1 MLCSLLFYLFLS
13 IFLYFSYFLIRVRL
27 SRSKK
32 SIGFLHPYWY
42 FSFSN
47 SGGGGERVLWTSI
60 KALLSETSSHRIF
73 IYSGGSEDLNQVL
86 EKVYKVFGIQ
96 IPPTN
101 LQLIHLNKVPYIEA
115 KKYPIGTLFFQ
126 FLGSIV
132 LMHEILSKR
141 PPSLLIDTHGQP
153 FGYFLAKLSGVRVMS
168 YVHYPLIST
177 DMIEQVREMRPSYN
191 NSERISNNV
200 RISKLKLIYYKVLMK
215 WYQSVG
221 LFCDLA
227 LCNSSWT
234 IGHIQSIWR
243 TKCKVLY
250 PPCDV
255 NGFLK
260 LPLERT
266 KNKNVAISIGQ
277 FRPEKDHSLQI
288 LAFSEVIKRHP
299 DLQAELYLVGSCRDS
314 EDQKRVEM
322 LKALAEEKG
331 VKDLVHFYVNIDYL
345 ALMDLVKC
353 AKVGLHSM
361 WNEHFGI
368 CVVELMA
375 NGLVTIAHNS
385 AGPKQDIINHEIN
398 GFLAWTIEEYAYYM
412 YKAFTQFE
420 ELWDLR
426 KNSREKSITFS
437 EEVFCAGFISEMRL
451 FL

>member
-1 MLCSLLFYLFLS
+1 MLCNLLLYLFLT
-13 IFLYFSYFLIRVRL
+13 IFIYFFYFIIRTRI
-27 SRSKK
+27 SRSPK
-32 SIGFLHPYWY
+32 SIGFLHPYC
-42 FSFSN
+42 N

-60 KALLSETSSHRIF
+60 KALLSETSSYRIF
-73 IYSGGSEDLNQVL
+73 IYSKDTEDLAQIL

-96 IPPTN
+96 ISSTN
-101 LQLIHLNKVPYIEA
+101 LQLIHLTKVKYIEA

-126 FLGSIV
+126 FLGSII

-153 FGYFLAKLSGVRVMS
+153 FGYFLAKFSGIQVIA

-177 DMIEQVREMRPSYN
+177 DMIEKVREMRPSYN
-191 NSERISNNV
+191 NSERISNNA
-200 RISKLKLIYYKVLMK
+200 RISKVKLFYYKALMK

-234 IGHIQSIWR
+234 IGHIKSTWR
-243 TKCKVLY
+243 AKSKVLY

-260 LPLERT
+260 LPLELS
-266 KNKNVAISIGQ
+266 KKKNVAISIGQ

-288 LAFSEVIKRHP
+288 LAFSELVKKYP
-299 DLQAELYLVGSCRDS
+299 NLQGELYLVGSCRDN
-314 EDQKRVEM
+314 EDLKRVEM

-331 VKDLVHFYVNIDYL
+331 LKDLVRFYVNIDYL

-375 NGLVTIAHNS
+375 SGLVTIAHNS

-398 GFLAWTIEEYAYYM
+398 GFLAWSIEEYAFYIH
-412 YKAFTQFE
+412 KAFTQFE

-426 KNSREKSITFS
+426 KNAREKSTTFS
-437 EEVFCAGFISEMRL
+437 EEVFCAGFISEMRA